1 MTLWQLRRTRTD
13 APDALLVR
21 ARVGD
26 AEAICA
32 LLTPHEPLLYRLCLA
47 LLGNPA
53 DAEDAAQ
60 ETLLRAVRALPKF
73 RGEAQ
78 LSTWLV
84 RIARNVCHQRRPHT
98 LPLDDTLTVASPEDA
113 TLDRVVLLAALT
125 RLTELQRTCL
135 LLQAVEG
142 WSMAEIARSLKI
154 NEKKV
159 ENELYRARKAL
170 ARWEEE
176 SASSEGRPA
185 RSAPSE

>member
-1 MTLWQLRRTRTD
+1 MTLWQLRRHQTST
-13 APDALLVR
+13 PDPLLAKAR
-21 ARVGD
+21 AGD
-26 AEAICA
+26 AEAIRA
-32 LLTPHEPLLYRLCLA
+32 LLTPQEPLIFRLCLA

-60 ETLLRAVRALPKF
+60 ETLLQAIRALPKF

-84 RIARNVCHQRRPHT
+84 RIARNVCHKRRPRVT
-98 LPLDDTLTVASPEDA
+98 LPLEEATISSDSPEVA
-113 TLDRVVLLAALT
+113 ALDRAALQAALAC
-125 RLTELQRTCL
+125 LTSLQRTCL

-142 WSMAEIARSLKI
+142 WSMAEIAQSLNI

-170 ARWEEE
+170 ARWEQE
-176 SASSEGRPA
+176 
-185 RSAPSE
+185 